1 MAYISVD
8 ASDFDSE
15 DLIEVLKYR
24 GYSVYDEPR
33 EEEPREEDDDFLTDS
48 LNVIYE
54 KLRNGQDYTAELK
67 KLIYEKIGR
76 IA

>member
-1 MAYISVD
+1 MAYVQVEVY

-15 DLIEVLKYR
+15 DLIEALENR
-24 GYSVYDEPR
+24 GFYVY
-33 EEEPREEDDDFLTDS
+33 EEPHEEVDVSLNDS
-48 LNVIYE
+48 LNAIYE

-67 KLIYEKIGR
+67 DLIYEKIGR

>member
-1 MAYISVD
+1 MAHISVD

-15 DLIEVLKYR
+15 DLIETLEYR
-24 GYSVYDEPR
+24 GYFVYDEPR
-33 EEEPREEDDDFLTDS
+33 EQDDDFLTDS